1 MSLLVTAT
9 EGSRVSWCGLA
20 RLRGHFAM
28 GHGIAL
34 FGEKSEAVVELRGLT
49 ISVYLPRSKSRAVAK
64 MCDAADKPC
73 WTKPPGEAVDCCS
86 RPIGDCNLYAFLRK
100 LWPEVALTLVIWLC
114 YRGVL
119 SLIFGAHVRLGRMVE
134 CYATFSRPTA
144 GLYARSGMHRCI
156 KTTATNPA

>member
-1 MSLLVTAT
+1 
-9 EGSRVSWCGLA
+9 
-20 RLRGHFAM
+20 M

-100 LWPEVALTLVIWLC
+100 LWPEVALTLVIW
-114 YRGVL
+114 YAISV
-119 SLIFGAHVRLGRMVE
+119 SLPSFLVPTYAWGEWLNDTLHLAGQLLASMPEAE
-134 CYATFSRPTA
+134 CTA
-144 GLYARSGMHRCI
+144 ASKQPPLTQPELI
-156 KTTATNPA
+156 